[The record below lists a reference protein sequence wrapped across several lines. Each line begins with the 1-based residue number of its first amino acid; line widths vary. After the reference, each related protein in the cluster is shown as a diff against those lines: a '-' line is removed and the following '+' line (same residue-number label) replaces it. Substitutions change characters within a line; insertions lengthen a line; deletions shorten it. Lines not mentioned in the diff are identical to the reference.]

1 VPQTLVASKSQT
13 KTIIY
18 VGGFQFAPSM
28 TIILVVHA
36 LHFSRMASWK
46 TNGQEFKDDVIVKC
60 DGQRK
65 NILTFDLV
73 IIQKPQ
79 LI

>member
-1 VPQTLVASKSQT
+1 VPQALVASKSQT
-13 KTIIY
+13 KTILN
-18 VGGFQFAPSM
+18 VGGLQFAPSM
-28 TIILVVHA
+28 TIILAVHA
-36 LHFSRMASWK
+36 LHLSRMANWK

-60 DGQRK
+60 DGQRR

-73 IIQKPQ
+73 IVQKPQ